1 MDKVFNKNASQ
12 DNAETPSDAFNKDAA
27 LALSS
32 SPDVITDELEHN
44 SNVFDDNNY
53 CNDET
58 VSKQLVSS
66 DKDEG
71 YKMAAVDSNPPAE
84 EQSLLSANAND
95 EFAVDLSR
103 ILNICDDI
111 EVLIYF
117 YIYFNV
123 RVCACVILSVHPF
136 QYVLMYITA

>member
-1 MDKVFNKNASQ
+1 MQ
-12 DNAETPSDAFNKDAA
+12 DNAETPSDAFDKDAE

-32 SPDVITDELEHN
+32 SPDVITTHDDELEHN

-53 CNDET
+53 YCNDET
-58 VSKQLVSS
+58 VSEQPVSS

-71 YKMAAVDSNPPAE
+71 YKMAAADSNPPAE
-84 EQSLLSANAND
+84 EQSLLSANTND

-111 EVLIYF
+111 EVLLSAVF
-117 YIYFNV
+117 Y
-123 RVCACVILSVHPF
+123 
-136 QYVLMYITA
+136 